1 MNFEVGE
8 KQAKVAARA
17 RVHESARGCGRE
29 CAPSQLETPGR
40 PGRWSGSE
48 GRGTRRGWRGQR
60 RLGLARRVPATQL
73 RRGFSPLLL
82 LNLLAQSFLRCSPA
96 PLPANF
102 PGQSDKPGGVEGSG
116 EVKEA

>member
-17 RVHESARGCGRE
+17 RVHESARGCGARMRSL
-29 CAPSQLETPGR
+29 AARDP
-40 PGRWSGSE
+40 
-48 GRGTRRGWRGQR
+48 
-60 RLGLARRVPATQL
+60 GLARQVERLRGSRHSPGREGRVPATQL

-82 LNLLAQSFLRCSPA
+82 LNLLAQSSLRCSPA